1 MSTRDV
7 GGVMRRV
14 AFALFACMLMAVA
27 HAAERR
33 VALVIGNSAYK
44 SAPLIN
50 PGNDARAMAEI
61 LRDSGFTVIERR
73 NVNQIAMRRVIREFG
88 DEIAK
93 GGVGL
98 FFYAGHGM
106 QVRGRNYLIPVG
118 HDIER
123 EDEVA
128 EQSVD
133 VAVVLEKMAT
143 AKNALNILILDACR
157 NNPFA
162 SSFRST
168 AGGLAPMDA
177 PPGTLVAF
185 ATAPGQVAA
194 DGTGE
199 HSIYTKHLLSYMRE
213 PGLRVEDVFKRVR
226 TAVRQESGGKQ
237 TPWENTSLE
246 ADFYFKASDQRT
258 LAAEEEERR
267 KAQQAAIEKAV
278 QEALQRQSKE
288 AAKDRAQFERQIAE
302 RVAAE
307 RAAAERVAA
316 ERIAAIERAAQG
328 AIERARQGVPRH
340 EAATEPA
347 QPKAVAAPPAQM
359 GAAKPAA
366 EPKPA
371 AALAVAAKPVAERQA
386 ESSAPLAE
394 AAQTGSVAPQEPV
407 RLATAVPTTAM
418 IATTRSAILPKV
430 GDSWTYK
437 VTRRDYGNVSERQV
451 TNIVRAVT
459 DTEIHFG
466 TKRVSTRFDHDWNLL
481 YSVPGD
487 GIERKFEPRV
497 PLFSFP
503 LEPGKV
509 WQGKYRMS
517 RSDGRVFDYDM
528 SVTAVGWEDVTVPA
542 GRFKALKLSSVSWY
556 RRIDSGGTAH
566 GRIAV
571 NRWYVSELKR
581 FVKSETLDTGN
592 NFIVYQDD
600 TWELMKFRVQ

>member
-1 MSTRDV
+1 M
-7 GGVMRRV
+7 
-14 AFALFACMLMAVA
+14 ALLVTAA

-33 VALVIGNSAYK
+33 IALVIGNSAYK
-44 SAPLIN
+44 QAPLAN
-50 PGNDARAMAEI
+50 PGNDARAVAQA
-61 LRDSGFTVIERR
+61 LRDAGFTVTERR
-73 NVNQIAMRRVIREFG
+73 NVNQTAMRRVIREFG

-133 VAVVLEKMAT
+133 VALVLEKMAT

-185 ATAPGQVAA
+185 STAPGQVAA

-199 HSIYTKHLLSYMRE
+199 HSTYTKHLLSYMRE
-213 PGLRVEDVFKRVR
+213 SGLRVEDVFKRVR

-246 ADFYFKASDQRT
+246 TDFYFKTPDRSVIVAQ
-258 LAAEEEERR
+258 EQERQ
-267 KAQQAAIEKAV
+267 KAQQEAIERAV
-278 QEALQRQSKE
+278 QEALNRRKVQAGPDQ
-288 AAKDRAQFERQIAE
+288 AKIEQEIAKRVAVE
-302 RVAAE
+302 RVAVE
-307 RAAAERVAA
+307 RAAA

-328 AIERARQGVPRH
+328 AIERARQDAPQQG
-340 EAATEPA
+340 AAAEPA
-347 QPKAVAAPPAQM
+347 RPKAGASPPAQTA
-359 GAAKPAA
+359 AAKPAA

-371 AALAVAAKPVAERQA
+371 PAQTVAAKPVAERQP
-386 ESSAPLAE
+386 ESAPPAAQ
-394 AAQTGSVAPQEPV
+394 AAQTGSVTPQEPV
-407 RLATAVPTTAM
+407 RLATAASSSAL

-437 VTRRDYGNVSERQV
+437 VTVRDYGNVSERRV
-451 TNIVRAVT
+451 TNIVGAVT

-466 TKRVSTRFDHDWNLL
+466 TKRVSARFDHDWNVL
-481 YSVPGD
+481 YSMPRD
-487 GIERKFEPRV
+487 GIERKFEPRI

-517 RSDGRVFDYDM
+517 RSDGRVYDYDM

-542 GRFKALKLSSVSWY
+542 GTFKALKLSSVNWY
-556 RRIDSGGTAH
+556 RRSDGGGTAA

-571 NRWYVSELKR
+571 NRWYVPEMKR

-592 NFIVYQDD
+592 NFIVRQDE
-600 TWELMKFRVQ
+600 TWELAAYKVQ